1 MEAPHDTEGLR
12 GRFGPDGQ
20 ACPGASPPLATLPAT
35 LAPSI
40 DSAPGRSL
48 LWLPSLCLIS
58 EPPLAHWG
66 TGERPMFHSLAKR
79 ELAAPGKS
87 VIPPQAA
94 PALGINST
102 KQIAQEASRSSG
114 NGSLFL
120 CLKYKSRDGLEIPKL
135 VRTLENHKALRWPAL
150 RTVGRISPQLV
161 PAGILG
167 GVPVPLPCAPGASKV
182 QQPPLSKQNYQPVDW
197 CPCPHSSRVGSEQC
211 CWEQSPPGPAG
222 PRSRCS

>member
-12 GRFGPDGQ
+12 RRFSPDGQ
-20 ACPGASPPLATLPAT
+20 ACPGASPALATLPAT
-35 LAPSI
+35 LAPST

-48 LWLPSLCLIS
+48 RWLPSLCLIS
-58 EPPLAHWG
+58 EPPLAHSG

-79 ELAAPGKS
+79 ELAAPGKP
-87 VIPPQAA
+87 VMPPQAA

-120 CLKYKSRDGLEIPKL
+120 RSKYKSRDGLEIPTP
-135 VRTLENHKALRWPAL
+135 VRTLENHKALSWPAL
-150 RTVGRISPQLV
+150 RTVGWISPQLV

-167 GVPVPLPCAPGASKV
+167 GVPLSLPCAPGASKV
-182 QQPPLSKQNYQPVDW
+182 QQLPLSKQNYQPVDR
-197 CPCPHSSRVGSEQC
+197 CPCPHSCRVGSGQC
-211 CWEQSPPGPAG
+211 CWEHSPLGPAG